1 MPATGDRHFSS
12 MSATGF
18 MSRAALRALP
28 SRLAGIYGRSLYG
41 ALLLM
46 AFGGLAIPAAVG
58 GWLLIGVQEQQAAR
72 NGLGEDLQRNADIL
86 ALGMQE
92 SLWNMNAD
100 AARSLVDSLMR
111 DPAVVRVHV
120 RAQAEG
126 DFIDQRS
133 KAAPGGGVLRAER
146 EVVVHGQQ
154 VGHVLVEMDDSHSQQ
169 DLRAKQWR
177 YAMVLAAQLA
187 VSLLLIVLLMQRRLL
202 APLRTLMGF
211 SDKLSRGKFDTP
223 LALAGD
229 DELGRLGRQ
238 LERMR
243 IAIGELFEDIGRREE
258 RFRTIVTQVPG
269 AVFRVRPGG
278 AVDFISDAIE
288 DISGYPARMFM
299 SATTDRWSD
308 IVCPEDRRMHR
319 SLVRDAML
327 AAIPYEIEYRIID
340 AHGIERWVMESGQPV
355 GFDGNAAFWIDGII
369 SDISER
375 KHNEM
380 RIEALLAEQGATLDS
395 VMFGIL
401 QVRERR
407 VVSTNRCFDELF
419 GYAEGE
425 LVGDSIAV
433 LFPSREDFAQA
444 LADSAPRLAEGKDFS
459 HERQF
464 QRADGSLV
472 WCMASGRALDPERP
486 DAGSIWVYADISER
500 RQAEEKLRLS
510 ATVLE
515 HIADGVMVIDV
526 HGKIVAINPAFT
538 QITGYT
544 EIEALGTH
552 SNLTRMTGQDDAFY
566 EALWRDLAEAGF
578 WRGEIWN
585 TRKNGESYL
594 EWLTVSAVRDE
605 HEAVT
610 HYVCVFSDITK
621 VKESQEKL
629 DHLAH
634 HDPLTGLPNRLLFHD
649 RLQHAMVRAA
659 KGRQQAGQQLAVM
672 FIDLDRFKTVNDTL
686 GHHVGDELLKHVA
699 GALAG
704 CLREG
709 DTLARLGGDEFIVLL
724 EDVDGARG
732 ARLVADKL
740 MQLFERPVLVS
751 GYELFVTGSVG
762 ISLFPHD
769 ARDLNVLV
777 RNADVAMYQ
786 AKARGRN
793 GYQFYAPSM
802 EGEGVERLRLEALLR
817 RAIEKNEIWLAY
829 QPQVEIDSGQ
839 LIGVEALVR
848 WNSAELGQVPPAR
861 FIPLAEDIGFIGQ
874 LGHWVLE
881 EACRQMVRWEQ
892 AGLRVPK
899 VAVNLSGRQFDRGS
913 VAPQVARVL
922 AATGL
927 APQRLQLEVTE
938 SVIMNT
944 GDALQYIN
952 DLHALG
958 VELAID
964 DFGTGYSSLAYLKQL
979 PVQVLKIDRSFIK
992 DISTDANKDAD
1003 KDANE
1008 EAIAIAIIQLGKSMN
1023 LAVIA
1028 EGVETGEQAAFL
1040 LRHGCNR
1047 AQGYLYSR
1055 PVEPDQVLAQ
1065 WRRQDDA
1072 RHEPTAGPDGRRRT
1086 GT

>member
-1 MPATGDRHFSS
+1 
-12 MSATGF
+12 MSVPGF
-18 MSRAALRALP
+18 ISRLALRALP
-28 SRLAGIYGRSLYG
+28 SRLARLYGRSLYG

-46 AFGGLAIPAAVG
+46 AIGGLALPAAVG
-58 GWLLIGVQEQQAAR
+58 GWLLLGVQEQQAAR
-72 NGLGEDLQRNADIL
+72 RALQEDLARNADIL

-92 SLWNMNAD
+92 SLWNMNVE

-111 DPAVVRVHV
+111 DPSLVRVRV
-120 RAQAEG
+120 RSQGEG
-126 DFIDQRS
+126 DFVERR
-133 KAAPGGGVLRAER
+133 APAPPGGHLLRAER
-146 EVVVHGQQ
+146 EVVVHGQTI
-154 VGHVLVEMDDSHSQQ
+154 GHVVVDMDDSHSQQ

-177 YAMVLAAQLA
+177 YALVLAGQLA
-187 VSLLLIVLLMQRRLL
+187 VSLLLIVLLMKRRLL

-211 SDKLSRGKFDTP
+211 SDNLSRGRFDTP
-223 LALAGD
+223 LALGGE

-243 IAIGELFEDIGRREE
+243 IAIAGLFEDIGRREE

-269 AVFRVRPGG
+269 AVFRARPGG
-278 AVDFISDAIE
+278 PVDFVSDAIE
-288 DISGYPARMFM
+288 DIAGYPARMFIGAG
-299 SATTDRWSD
+299 SDRWSD
-308 IVCPEDRRMHR
+308 IICPEDRRMQRH
-319 SLVRDAML
+319 LVKEAVL
-327 AAIPYEIEYRIID
+327 AAVPYEIEYRIID
-340 AHGIERWVMESGQPV
+340 AHGIERWVMESGQPA
-355 GFDGNAAFWIDGII
+355 GFDGNAAFWVDGII

-380 RIEALLAEQGATLDS
+380 RIEALLAEQGAVLDN
-395 VMFGIL
+395 VMFGI
-401 QVRERR
+401 VHAREKR
-407 VVSTNRCFDELF
+407 VVSTNRRFDELF

-425 LVGDSIAV
+425 LVGGPVAV
-433 LFPSREDFAQA
+433 LFPSVEEFEQGTAGR
-444 LADSAPRLAEGKDFS
+444 LHLLAEGAGFS
-459 HERQF
+459 EERQF
-464 QRADGSLV
+464 RRRDGSLF
-472 WCMASGRALDPERP
+472 WCMVSGRALDPEHP
-486 DAGSIWVYADISER
+486 DGGSLWVYADVSAR
-500 RQAEEKLRLS
+500 RQAEEKLRLA

-526 HGKIVAINPAFT
+526 HGKIVATNPAFT
-538 QITGYT
+538 QITGVT
-544 EIEALGTH
+544 EIEALGTYSH
-552 SNLTRMTGQDDAFY
+552 LTRMTGQDRNGAFH
-566 EALWRDLAEAGF
+566 EALWRDLAETGF
-578 WRGEIWN
+578 WRGESWN
-585 TRKNGESYL
+585 TRKNGEAYL

-605 HEAVT
+605 HEAVS

-649 RLQHAMVRAA
+649 RLQRAMLRAA
-659 KGRQQAGQQLAVM
+659 NGGQNAGSRQLAVM

-686 GHHVGDELLKHVA
+686 GHDVGDELLKQVA
-699 GALAG
+699 GGLAG
-704 CLREG
+704 CLRDG

-724 EDVDGARG
+724 EDVDGERG
-732 ARLVADKL
+732 ARAVAEKL
-740 MQLFERPVLVS
+740 MRLFERPVLVS
-751 GYELFVTGSVG
+751 DYELFVTGSIG
-762 ISLFPHD
+762 ISLFPQD
-769 ARDLNVLV
+769 GRDLNVLV
-777 RNADVAMYQ
+777 RNADLAMYQ

-793 GYQFYAPSM
+793 GYRFYAPSM

-829 QPQVEIDSGQ
+829 QPQVEIESGR

-848 WNSAELGQVPPAR
+848 WNSPELGQVMPAR

-874 LGHWVLE
+874 LGAWVLE
-881 EACRQMVRWEQ
+881 EACRQVVRWERE
-892 AGLRVPK
+892 GLSVPK

-913 VAPQVARVL
+913 VAPEVARVL
-922 AATGL
+922 AATGV

-979 PVQVLKIDRSFIK
+979 PVQALKIDRSFIK
-992 DISTDANKDAD
+992 DIGAGAGG
-1003 KDANE
+1003 DANE
-1008 EAIAIAIIQLGKSMN
+1008 EAIAIAIIQLGKSLG
-1023 LAVIA
+1023 LAVIG
-1028 EGVETGEQAAFL
+1028 EGVESEAQADFL

-1047 AQGYLYSR
+1047 AQGYLYGR
-1055 PVEPDQVLAQ
+1055 PLAPDQVLAQ
-1065 WRRQDDA
+1065 WAHWGQGRRHDDA
-1072 RHEPTAGPDGRRRT
+1072 RYEQRT